1 MTAAA
6 PPAQTVLTGEF
17 VTLRPLTVA
26 DAALTHRWRHDD
38 RARYLNKAAPTVA
51 DQARWIGG
59 RPPAEY
65 NFIIELK
72 TGAPVGMV
80 ALLEIDA
87 ANRRA
92 EVGRFLIGEEQAARG
107 VPVAVEAMKL
117 VYELAFDTLDLE
129 RIHGLIGAD
138 NRFMLKWQTFLGMKE
153 EGRLRRHFF
162 KDGAFTDAVALGLLV
177 SEYRAVARP
186 RMMALIAAGRA
197 PGGAQ

>member
-6 PPAQTVLTGEF
+6 TPAQTVLSGAF
-17 VTLRPLTVA
+17 VTLRPLAVA
-26 DAALTHRWRHDD
+26 DAAMTFRWRHDD

-51 DQARWIGG
+51 DQARWIAA

-72 TGAPVGMV
+72 DGAPIGMV

-92 EVGRFLIGEEQAARG
+92 EAGRFLIGEAQAARG
-107 VPVAVEAMKL
+107 VPAAVEAMKL
-117 VYELAFDTLDLE
+117 VYELAFDTLGLE

-138 NRFMLKWQTFLGMKE
+138 NHLMLKWQLFLGMKE
-153 EGRLRRHFF
+153 EGRLRRHYF
-162 KDGAFTDAVALGLLV
+162 KDGEFIDAIALGLLA

-186 RMMALIAAGRA
+186 RMLGLIAAGRPA
-197 PGGAQ
+197 RAAQ